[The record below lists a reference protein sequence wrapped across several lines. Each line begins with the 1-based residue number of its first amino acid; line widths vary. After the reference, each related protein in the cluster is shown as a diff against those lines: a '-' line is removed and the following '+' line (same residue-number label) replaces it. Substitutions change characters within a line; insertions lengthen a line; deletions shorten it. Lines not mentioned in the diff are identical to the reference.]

1 MPEAFDP
8 AAAFVQ
14 SLPDIDRMAEKLCRR
29 YHISEEAEDF
39 ASLVKMKL
47 MADDYAALRS
57 FRGESA
63 LRTFL
68 LPVVTRAFHEW
79 QRATRGRWRNS
90 AHALRL
96 GPPVPELEALVQRDG
111 LTLREA
117 AERLRAAGRTDK
129 SDLEL
134 AGLLSQCR
142 DRAPLRPVEVGPAPL
157 DSAVSRGQA
166 DALVV
171 ADEAR
176 RRRELIGRE
185 LRAALDSALSPEEKI
200 LVQMVF
206 VECRKVADAAR
217 LLEVPQKPLYR
228 KLEQAL
234 AKLRAA
240 LERAGIRADEVR
252 ELFGGG
258 EEVG

>member
-1 MPEAFDP
+1 MPQAFDP

-29 YHISEEAEDF
+29 YHVSEEAEDF

-90 AHALRL
+90 AQALRL

-111 LTLREA
+111 VPLREA

-129 SDLEL
+129 SDREL
-134 AGLLSQCR
+134 AALLSQCR

-157 DSAVSRGQA
+157 DSAVSDRQA
-166 DALVV
+166 DGRVTAEE
-171 ADEAR
+171 DR
-176 RRRELIGRE
+176 RRREHVT
-185 LRAALDSALSPEEKI
+185 AALQAALRSALTPEEQV
-200 LVQMVF
+200 LVRMVF
-206 VECRKVADAAR
+206 IECRKVADAAR
-217 LLEVPQKPLYR
+217 LLGVPQKPLYR

-234 AKLRAA
+234 AKLRGA
-240 LERAGIRADEVR
+240 LEDAGVGAAEVR
-252 ELFGGG
+252 ELFAGG